1 MKNTIKLIIFLLFC
15 DFTLLSAE
23 KLPTVDYKS
32 IAAEITKG
40 CSKKNDQ
47 ARAIYRYLIQ
57 NIAYDT
63 DYKIRDADECWK
75 QKKGVC
81 QAFADLFIKLCEPLN
96 IKCILVT
103 GFAKTYDHIPGTP
116 FERHAYVLVEG
127 DKTNRYFFVDATW
140 GSGTVNNGTVARSDD
155 DMSWFHTSPVWMA
168 FSHFPYEEKYQML
181 KKPLSFE
188 EFQKLPGLVPDMEY
202 MGFDGEKLLE
212 GLRNGTILSLPKIY
226 PRQKLPFRVVQ
237 IPMTRTLKLGETYEF
252 TIQLPE
258 PTKLALTQNNEF
270 PFNKVVQGT
279 RKLVFTPFLPGEVSI
294 SIAPPNRKTYS
305 TVLSYSV
312 PEPSKEEYEQLIK
325 KNPYYS
331 PLIQDIDGYSSNIPL
346 LGFDGREL
354 IKAIQSNQIEA
365 LPQTFSYDK
374 FPLKVIDVPINRDL
388 QKGKNYRFMV
398 TLPPNIKIALF
409 HGTATI
415 TDWETRGKLR
425 SINYTPKTEGKL
437 SIGAFDANE
446 KRYYIILSYKVK

>member
-140 GSGTVNNGTVARSDD
+140 GSVLST
-155 DMSWFHTSPVWMA
+155 MEHSPVAMMICHGSIPHPYGWH
-168 FSHFPYEEKYQML
+168 SHIFPM
-181 KKPLSFE
+181 
-188 EFQKLPGLVPDMEY
+188 
-202 MGFDGEKLLE
+202 
-212 GLRNGTILSLPKIY
+212 
-226 PRQKLPFRVVQ
+226 
-237 IPMTRTLKLGETYEF
+237 
-252 TIQLPE
+252 
-258 PTKLALTQNNEF
+258 
-270 PFNKVVQGT
+270 
-279 RKLVFTPFLPGEVSI
+279 
-294 SIAPPNRKTYS
+294 
-305 TVLSYSV
+305 
-312 PEPSKEEYEQLIK
+312 K
-325 KNPYYS
+325 KN
-331 PLIQDIDGYSSNIPL
+331 
-346 LGFDGREL
+346 
-354 IKAIQSNQIEA
+354 IKC
-365 LPQTFSYDK
+365 
-374 FPLKVIDVPINRDL
+374 
-388 QKGKNYRFMV
+388 
-398 TLPPNIKIALF
+398 
-409 HGTATI
+409 
-415 TDWETRGKLR
+415 
-425 SINYTPKTEGKL
+425 
-437 SIGAFDANE
+437 
-446 KRYYIILSYKVK
+446 

>member
-140 GSGTVNNGTVARSDD
+140 GSGTVNNGTFARSDD

-237 IPMTRTLKLGETYEF
+237 IPMTRTL
-252 TIQLPE
+252 
-258 PTKLALTQNNEF
+258 
-270 PFNKVVQGT
+270 
-279 RKLVFTPFLPGEVSI
+279 
-294 SIAPPNRKTYS
+294 
-305 TVLSYSV
+305 
-312 PEPSKEEYEQLIK
+312 
-325 KNPYYS
+325 
-331 PLIQDIDGYSSNIPL
+331 
-346 LGFDGREL
+346 
-354 IKAIQSNQIEA
+354 
-365 LPQTFSYDK
+365 
-374 FPLKVIDVPINRDL
+374 
-388 QKGKNYRFMV
+388 
-398 TLPPNIKIALF
+398 
-409 HGTATI
+409 
-415 TDWETRGKLR
+415 
-425 SINYTPKTEGKL
+425 
-437 SIGAFDANE
+437 
-446 KRYYIILSYKVK
+446 